1 MLDLDRDLKSGSFG
15 EGWSYRRAWHV
26 LCGLIILRKILG
38 ICILV
43 KVGMRCLG
51 IEGGGILGLILG
63 YWGYW
68 NALGV
73 WWYLWRIVWEW

>member
-1 MLDLDRDLKSGSFG
+1 MLDWDRDLKSGSFG
-15 EGWSYRRAWHV
+15 EGWSYGRAWDV

-51 IEGGGILGLILG
+51 IEGGEILGLILG
-63 YWGYW
+63 
-68 NALGV
+68 
-73 WWYLWRIVWEW
+73 